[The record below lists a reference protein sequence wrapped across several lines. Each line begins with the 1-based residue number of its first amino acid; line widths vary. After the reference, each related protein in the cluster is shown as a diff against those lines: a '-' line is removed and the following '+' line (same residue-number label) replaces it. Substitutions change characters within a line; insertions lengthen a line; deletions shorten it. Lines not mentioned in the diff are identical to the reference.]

1 MTPASSPLA
10 RFLPKEALPGLLP
23 MASMIAALI
32 VVLRFLCGS
41 KKNRE
46 SDTSDPGPQI

>member
-23 MASMIAALI
+23 MESMN
-32 VVLRFLCGS
+32 VVLRFFCGS
-41 KKNRE
+41 KKTRE

>member
-1 MTPASSPLA
+1 
-10 RFLPKEALPGLLP
+10 
-23 MASMIAALI
+23 MASMIA
-32 VVLRFLCGS
+32 VLRFFCGS